1 MKYFPQGWNF
11 FRFLITPDEM
21 EQLLC
26 GLHHVVFT
34 KRVTADYVESP
45 PEEYLIKYRNLY
57 EKLGTGYRFEWKED
71 YPYFDLSIGLS
82 EDLDKCAYG
91 EPFADKRDG
100 QHYKLSDFQ
109 EPCISLQ
116 PFILMIGEDEKLY
129 SRVSYTQFPEL
140 TVGIELQYP
149 KKICY
154 FSENPIESGYSRI
167 VPCGETETYELYQ
180 KLVKNVKTFTKT
192 LNFQT
197 EQGKSY
203 RSGVWVSPQ
212 AKEDFKKFYFAAHYG
227 ISFLERRKRQ

>member
-57 EKLGTGYRFEWKED
+57 EKLGTGYRFQWKKD

-82 EDLDKCAYG
+82 DDLDKCAYG
-91 EPFADKRDG
+91 EPF
-100 QHYKLSDFQ
+100 
-109 EPCISLQ
+109 
-116 PFILMIGEDEKLY
+116 EDEKLY